1 MPAKSSFLS
10 TEKSFSKDQKFFNWS
25 RPVQVKSRR
34 EGGSSTSLCESSVI
48 SHFQEVLSYC
58 VTKTFQSEGQ
68 IFSLLLSFQFEC
80 RADFNVAEST
90 SSDHKPFLHIHY
102 FVLTSAVIVLNL
114 SRYLSLS
121 SPHLSSTT

>member
-1 MPAKSSFLS
+1 M
-10 TEKSFSKDQKFFNWS
+10 
-25 RPVQVKSRR
+25 KSRR

>member
-1 MPAKSSFLS
+1 M
-10 TEKSFSKDQKFFNWS
+10 
-25 RPVQVKSRR
+25 KSRR
-34 EGGSSTSLCESSVI
+34 KGGSSTSLCESSVI